1 MHANWVGAA
10 LAAGL
15 ALWFGWGLAGSV
27 TVGCAPHPR
36 GGCGVPEG
44 GGKYFAA
51 LMIAPVPLVV
61 PFKAGFHRR
70 DWRPALGYSAGAV
83 AGAVVALAMGTS
95 LGHWIVAL
103 ALVSSAALV
112 PWCARW
118 NNDAVREARQRERA
132 QRQREERLA
141 RARARRSGR
150 RRERRR
156 RRRELRQQ
164 QQQQPDSGR

>member
-1 MHANWVGAA
+1 MHAKWVGAA

-15 ALWFGWGLAGSV
+15 ALWFGWGLAGLV

-36 GGCGVPEG
+36 GGCGVPDG

-51 LMIAPVPLVV
+51 MMIAPASLVLL
-61 PFKAGFHRR
+61 FKTGFHRR

-83 AGAVVALAMGTS
+83 AGAVVALVMGTS

-103 ALVSSAALV
+103 VLVSSAALV
-112 PWCARW
+112 PWCTWW
-118 NNDAVREARQRERA
+118 NSDAVREARQRERA

-141 RARARRSGR
+141 QARARRSRR
-150 RRERRR
+150 RRERRQR
-156 RRRELRQQ
+156 QREQRQQ
-164 QQQQPDSGR
+164 QAAGDR